1 MMMVRPVFDPAIP
14 VEVRDAL
21 LANAEGLRP
30 GSGAPPV
37 PPGGRRRIARDT
49 VRALALGAVCA
60 LLPVVLTLTRMF
72 GFTGRLIAAGGQV
85 ALLAVW
91 LGGYLLGG
99 TLWPGIIASL
109 AVQLACTVGAFV
121 FMDEWQLRRG
131 IRRARGHYLV
141 NDDFDPE
148 GRALLA
154 RAQAAIAV
162 VTGSGVAAA
171 GLLDDAANDVVLPR
185 QEWEIARALAR
196 QGGARSSPGGS
207 RGPGR
212 SGRDSGHPTLVAG
225 RVEALERYAEQVR
238 DADGV
243 LSQRLGAPGTAPAES
258 AALAEIED
266 LAENAR
272 RVGDAIRAAPARPG
286 HTTPAG
292 PTPAGTGHTGDAT
305 GDQPGATGDEPG
317 GTGQAGSRRP
327 DPRPG
332 DR

>member
-1 MMMVRPVFDPAIP
+1 MTMVRPVFDPAIP

-21 LANAEGLRP
+21 LAHPEGLRP

-37 PPGGRRRIARDT
+37 PPGGRRRIARDII
-49 VRALALGAVCA
+49 RALALGAVCA
-60 LLPVVLTLTRMF
+60 LLPVVLALTRMF

-99 TLWPGIIASL
+99 TIWPGIIASL
-109 AVQLACTVGAFV
+109 AVQLAATVGAFV
-121 FMDEWQLRRG
+121 FMDEWQLRRE
-131 IRRARGHYLV
+131 IRRTRGHYLV
-141 NDDFDPE
+141 NEDFDAD

-171 GLLDDAANDVVLPR
+171 GLLDGTANDLVLPR

-196 QGGARSSPGGS
+196 EGGARGSPGGS
-207 RGPGR
+207 RRPAGLGRTGP
-212 SGRDSGHPTLVAG
+212 DSGNPALVAR
-225 RVEALERYAEQVR
+225 RVEALERYAEQVG
-238 DADGV
+238 DADAA
-243 LSQRLGAPGTAPAES
+243 LSQRLGAPGTPAAES

-272 RVGDAIRAAPARPG
+272 RVGDAIRAAPDRARR
-286 HTTPAG
+286 TTPQGAG
-292 PTPAGTGHTGDAT
+292 HADDAT
-305 GDQPGATGDEPG
+305 GDQPG
-317 GTGQAGSRRP
+317 GTGQAGSGRP
-327 DPRPG
+327 DPSPG